1 MSKPSPA
8 AIPVPPPLAVEA
20 AVKERYAAA
29 SHAAEAALCCPIDY
43 DPRYLTVLPE
53 EVLERDYG
61 CGDPSRFV
69 REGDVVLDLG
79 SGGGKICF
87 IASQL
92 VGPSGRVL
100 GVDMTDDMLAL
111 ARRAAPVVAE
121 RVGWDNVAFHKG
133 RIQDLRTD
141 LDEVERWL
149 NEHPIRSVEDLGRL
163 DAFKTKFDAA
173 PMIADDS
180 IDVVVSNCVLNLV
193 GAENREQLF
202 AEIFRVLKKGGR
214 AAISDIVSD
223 ETVPEHMAHDPELW
237 SGCISGAMREDEFL
251 QAFEDAGFH
260 GVELVVYSDE
270 PWQTIEGIEFRSVTV
285 QAYKGKQGLCWDCNQ
300 AVAYKGPYK
309 SVSDDDGHTYPRGVR
324 VAVCEKTFG
333 LLKSGPYAE
342 HFVFIEPVTPVALED
357 APPFDCSPPAPVG
370 AGGVAP
376 AVAARH
382 PRQSKG
388 VDYDATIQACE
399 PGCC

>member
-1 MSKPSPA
+1 MVARLVAHEERQLA
-8 AIPVPPPLAVEA
+8 ARALHCRLAAWEDLVLAV
-20 AVKERYAAA
+20 VAAA
-29 SHAAEAALCCPIDY
+29 LAGFPPAALC
-43 DPRYLTVLPE
+43 
-53 EVLERDYG
+53 
-61 CGDPSRFV
+61 
-69 REGDVVLDLG
+69 
-79 SGGGKICF
+79 
-87 IASQL
+87 ASAT
-92 VGPSGRVL
+92 S
-100 GVDMTDDMLAL
+100 
-111 ARRAAPVVAE
+111 
-121 RVGWDNVAFHKG
+121 
-133 RIQDLRTD
+133 
-141 LDEVERWL
+141 
-149 NEHPIRSVEDLGRL
+149 
-163 DAFKTKFDAA
+163 
-173 PMIADDS
+173 
-180 IDVVVSNCVLNLV
+180 
-193 GAENREQLF
+193 
-202 AEIFRVLKKGGR
+202 
-214 AAISDIVSD
+214 
-223 ETVPEHMAHDPELW
+223 
-237 SGCISGAMREDEFL
+237 CISGAMREDEFL

>member
-1 MSKPSPA
+1 MSKPSLA
-8 AIPVPPPLAVEA
+8 VDLAKPPLAVEH

-29 SHAAEAALCCPIDY
+29 SQAAEASLCCPIDY
-43 DPRYLTVLPE
+43 DPKYLAVLPD

-87 IASQL
+87 IASQI
-92 VGPSGRVL
+92 VGPEGRVI

-111 ARRAAPVVAE
+111 ARQHRPTVAE
-121 RVGWDNVAFHKG
+121 RVGWDNVTFHKG

-141 LDEVERWL
+141 LDDVERWL
-149 NEHPIRSVEDLGRL
+149 NETPIATVEDLGKL
-163 DAFKTKFDAA
+163 ESFKAKFELA

-180 IDVVVSNCVLNLV
+180 VDVVVSNCVLNLV
-193 GAENREQLF
+193 GASNRKQLF

-223 ETVPEHMAHDPELW
+223 ESVPEHMANDPELW

-251 QAFEDAGFH
+251 RAFEDAGFH
-260 GVELVVYSDE
+260 GIEWAVYSDE

-285 QAYKGKQGLCWDCNQ
+285 QAWKGKQGMCWECNQ

-309 SVSDDDGHTYPRGVR
+309 SVVDDDGHTYPRGVR

-333 LLKSGPYAE
+333 LLKTGPYAE
-342 HFVFIEPVTPVALED
+342 HFVFIEPVVPVALED
-357 APPFDCSPPAPVG
+357 ARPFDCAPPPQSASV
-370 AGGVAP
+370 GGV
-376 AVAARH
+376 VARN

-388 VDYDATIQACE
+388 QSYDATIQACE